1 MNPEA
6 NPLQGTVM
14 DKPSWYYR
22 QSGVIPFRE
31 QDDDLEILLVTT
43 RKRRHWS
50 IPKGIVEPG
59 LTTAQ
64 SAIKEAWEEAGV
76 RGFLLPYPL
85 GVYQQQK
92 WGGVCHVEVF
102 LFQVDEEAH
111 PWPEAEL
118 RQRQWFSI
126 AAALEAVHNEELRE
140 LMREGIR
147 KLADRYRPDG
157 VNPIE
162 ELQL

>member
-1 MNPEA
+1 
-6 NPLQGTVM
+6 VK
-14 DKPSWYYR
+14 KPAWYYR

-31 QDDDLEILLVTT
+31 QDDNLEILLVTT
-43 RKRRHWS
+43 RKQQHWT

-59 LTTAQ
+59 LTAAE
-64 SAIKEAWEEAGV
+64 SASKEAWEEAGV
-76 RGFLLPYPL
+76 RGFLLPFPL
-85 GVYQQQK
+85 GIYQQQK
-92 WGGVCHVEVF
+92 WDGICQIEVF
-102 LFQVDEEAH
+102 LFQVDVEAAR
-111 PWPEAEL
+111 WPESGL

-126 AAALEAVHNEELRE
+126 ADALEAAHNQELRQ
-140 LMREGIR
+140 LMREGVK